1 MLMDVVILHARRN
14 VKKILSFFV
23 DKYAITSYICYQR
36 LSMEVYVQR
45 STKYLEAQALLNQT
59 INAVHSLVTS
69 DATEAEVELLL
80 GAAGGLQEAQSML
93 IKARLRVE
101 NDG

>member
-1 MLMDVVILHARRN
+1 MSRPLN
-14 VKKILSFFV
+14 
-23 DKYAITSYICYQR
+23 
-36 LSMEVYVQR
+36 
-45 STKYLEAQALLNQT
+45 YLEAQALLNQT

-93 IKARLRVE
+93 IKARLRLE
-101 NDG
+101 NDDS

>member
-1 MLMDVVILHARRN
+1 MCILERKMARSLN
-14 VKKILSFFV
+14 
-23 DKYAITSYICYQR
+23 
-36 LSMEVYVQR
+36 
-45 STKYLEAQALLNQT
+45 YLEAQALLNQT
-59 INAVHSLVTS
+59 INAVHSLITS

-101 NDG
+101 NDDS

>member
-1 MLMDVVILHARRN
+1 MTRLTN
-14 VKKILSFFV
+14 YLS
-23 DKYAITSYICYQR
+23 T
-36 LSMEVYVQR
+36 
-45 STKYLEAQALLNQT
+45 QALLNET
-59 INAVHSLVTS
+59 INAVHNLVTS

-101 NDG
+101 Q